1 MQAFHAGCRGVS
13 SAAGLPFPCHALE
26 DEQGMVRCRGTV
38 VVASI
43 TRRFGVV
50 LLVVCETIVHAPPP
64 TISVFSVV
72 IPRTPSPFRPLLSV
86 CDSASSGSL
95 WRYVER
101 DLHC

>member
-1 MQAFHAGCRGVS
+1 
-13 SAAGLPFPCHALE
+13 
-26 DEQGMVRCRGTV
+26 MVRRRGTV
-38 VVASI
+38 VLASI